1 MAQLVMGEIAYY
13 EEKEWLFRA
22 DFGVMN
28 IESKSQFIRQGA
40 SSFDKDMLMKRF
52 LIKKWNDDENT
63 KTKHTISFTHAHLEV
78 IFAQR

>member
-40 SSFDKDMLMKRF
+40 SSFDKDMLMKRIEF
-52 LIKKWNDDENT
+52 SIKDEMMM
-63 KTKHTISFTHAHLEV
+63 KV
-78 IFAQR
+78 